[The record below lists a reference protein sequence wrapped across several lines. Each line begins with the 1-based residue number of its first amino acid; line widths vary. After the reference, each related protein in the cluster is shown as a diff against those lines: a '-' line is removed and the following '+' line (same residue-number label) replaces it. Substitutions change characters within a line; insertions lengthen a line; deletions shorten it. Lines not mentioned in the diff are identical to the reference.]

1 MYFNSICS
9 VTANN
14 IVTLLSEHEEMLYDA
29 PRFLDFIPSR
39 RHNLNFIMQE
49 AVIIVAVRT
58 PIGKFQG
65 SLSALSAVE
74 LGACVVREAVR
85 RAQIEPA
92 QVDEVIMGNVVS
104 AGLGQNPARQAA
116 LGGGLDPRVAA
127 MTINKVCGS
136 GLKAVAL
143 AAQGIATG
151 NSDVVIAGGMESMSN
166 CPYLVPGARQG
177 LRLGDKTL
185 VDSMVHDGLWDVYED
200 FHMGMTA
207 ELVAEKYQIS
217 RERQDRFALESH
229 RRAIAAIK
237 SGKLKDQ
244 IVPVCVPDKKGEM
257 REFSVDESPREDTTL
272 EKLARLKPV
281 FKKGGTVTAGNAPGT
296 NDGAAATV
304 VTSAETARK
313 LGQKPMARIVA
324 QAVSGVEP
332 RWVMMAPVDAV
343 ESLLKKTGWR
353 VEDVDLVELNE
364 AFAVQAVAVIEQ
376 LGLDP
381 QKTNVNGGAVAL
393 GHPIGASGARILV
406 DVVYEME
413 RRDARRGI
421 AALCL
426 GGGNAIALAVER
438 ETGTAGRTA

>member
-1 MYFNSICS
+1 M
-9 VTANN
+9 
-14 IVTLLSEHEEMLYDA
+14 
-29 PRFLDFIPSR
+29 R
-39 RHNLNFIMQE
+39 Q
-49 AVIIVAVRT
+49 AVIVAAVRT

-65 SLSALSAVE
+65 SLSSFSAVD
-74 LGACVVREAVR
+74 LGACVVREVVR
-85 RAQIEPA
+85 RAEINPD
-92 QVDEVIMGNVVS
+92 QVEEVIMGNVVS

-116 LGGGLDPRVAA
+116 LKGGLDPRVAA

-151 NSDVVIAGGMESMSN
+151 DTDIVVAGGMESMTN
-166 CPYLVPGARQG
+166 CPYLLPGARQG

-200 FHMGMTA
+200 FHMGMTG
-207 ELVAEKYQIS
+207 ELVAEKYHIS
-217 RERQDRFALESH
+217 RERQDQYALESH

-244 IVPVCVPDKKGEM
+244 IVPVAVPVKKGETI
-257 REFSVDESPREDTTL
+257 EFAVDESPREDTTL
-272 EKLARLKPV
+272 EKLAKLKPV
-281 FKKGGTVTAGNAPGT
+281 FKKDGTVTAGNAPGT

-304 VTSAETARK
+304 VTSLETAQK
-313 LGQKPMARIVA
+313 LGKKPMARIVA

-343 ESLLKKTGWR
+343 RGLLEKTGWKI
-353 VEDVDLVELNE
+353 EDVDLVELNE
-364 AFAVQAVAVIEQ
+364 AFSVQAVAVIEQ

-393 GHPIGASGARILV
+393 GHPIGASGTRILV
-406 DVVYEME
+406 DLLYEME

-438 ETGTAGRTA
+438 ETGQAGRKS